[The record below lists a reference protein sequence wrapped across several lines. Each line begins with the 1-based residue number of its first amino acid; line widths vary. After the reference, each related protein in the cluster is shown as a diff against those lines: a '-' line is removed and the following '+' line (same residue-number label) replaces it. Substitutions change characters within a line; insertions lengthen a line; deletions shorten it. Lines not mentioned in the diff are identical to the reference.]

1 MKEMAER
8 VRSDSGSGTATSS
21 RGRDEGG
28 VVDALEHVW
37 NAGGDVLDGN
47 RVVIDSPEASEGLE
61 IRRSMITDGVAPEAS
76 GEYTT
81 QESQAIFTNG
91 DAVFMRNWPFVY
103 GLLASPE
110 TSKVRPEQVDLA
122 NIPVSDPAAG
132 ELLRLGRVELFGQRG
147 V

>member
-1 MKEMAER
+1 M
-8 VRSDSGSGTATSS
+8 ATSS

-47 RVVIDSPEASEGLE
+47 RVIIDSPEASEGLE

-81 QESQAIFTNG
+81 
-91 DAVFMRNWPFVY
+91 
-103 GLLASPE
+103 
-110 TSKVRPEQVDLA
+110 
-122 NIPVSDPAAG
+122 
-132 ELLRLGRVELFGQRG
+132 
-147 V
+147 